1 MESSAPL
8 MSSIQENTKTIFLEI
23 DGNNLY
29 QIDFTLNQNKIKINC
44 QNTSTN
50 SNKIYYH
57 ELTKADIK
65 PNQKIRDINQI
76 FSKISDN
83 NCSIVQKGDYIIL
96 QIYLE
101 MNNFI
106 DLKLEEKNPPVQ
118 KVINNSLKILMEEL
132 KSLRDEVNLLKK
144 ENNKFKLICD
154 YNSIDQ
160 NSYKLE
166 YIFIFLKSDIFFDRK
181 DLGLINKTINR
192 IFDKSI
198 QSLNIIFKYTIED
211 EVPSFDKIISN
222 LRFLLVLI
230 KTKENRRFGVFCN
243 NKSGYKKI
251 TNKEEGEE
259 ESEEES
265 EKKRDIN
272 KIFDFVSY
280 LQCHFF
286 FSLDTSR
293 IYYPHDSNIPY
304 FEILYDDERQCIYGK
319 ENKFT
324 NEKSNQYKLSGK
336 NRFNIVNFEIYKI
349 KIGKY

>member
-144 ENNKFKLICD
+144 ENNEFKLICD

-166 YIFIFLKSDIFFDRK
+166 YIFLCLRSDIFFDRK

-211 EVPSFDKIISN
+211 ELPSFDKIFSKIDY
-222 LRFLLVLI
+222 FLALI

-243 NKSGYKKI
+243 IKSGNKKTKNEKESD
-251 TNKEEGEE
+251 TNQ
-259 ESEEES
+259 
-265 EKKRDIN
+265 
-272 KIFDFVSY
+272 IFYFVSN
-280 LQCHFF
+280 LNCHFF

-293 IYYPHDSNIPY
+293 IFSPQDNNIPY
-304 FEILYDDERQCIYGK
+304 FEILYDNERQCIYGK
-319 ENKFT
+319 ENKFK
-324 NEKSNQYKLSGK
+324 NGNSNQYKLSGK
-336 NRFNIVNFEIYKI
+336 DRFNIVNFEIYKAI
-349 KIGKY
+349 FLKG